1 MSIKPSHLDLWV
13 GDKMIEEFMGIEKP
27 FFNIF
32 FFLKKNLKTTS
43 WVTNIAIYPNTGL
56 ILYQISK
63 EFFFK
68 FYLLYIN
75 NLSVYLFLLA
85 IIGRLLDCLETKIF
99 KIMATLG
106 VNIAHIAIVR
116 QARKTIEPDPVQF
129 AFLAE
134 LGGADSIT
142 VHLREDRRHIQD
154 RDVFLLK
161 KTIKTKLNLE
171 MAATEEMLEIAKKT
185 LPDYVTLVPEKRE
198 EVTTEG
204 GLDLKSNVQYLK
216 NFVGNLK
223 DSNIEVSAFIDP
235 LGEQINY
242 SKEIGFD
249 FIELHTGKYAE
260 LSGSEQ
266 YKELQRIIESTHLA
280 NDLGLVVN
288 AGHGLNYNNVKK
300 IASIN
305 NMNELNIGHSIVARA
320 LAIGLEKSVR
330 EMKSLITSN

>member
-1 MSIKPSHLDLWV
+1 
-13 GDKMIEEFMGIEKP
+13 
-27 FFNIF
+27 
-32 FFLKKNLKTTS
+32 
-43 WVTNIAIYPNTGL
+43 
-56 ILYQISK
+56 
-63 EFFFK
+63 
-68 FYLLYIN
+68 
-75 NLSVYLFLLA
+75 
-85 IIGRLLDCLETKIF
+85 
-99 KIMATLG
+99 MATLG
-106 VNIAHIAIVR
+106 VNIDHIANVR
-116 QARKTIEPDPVQF
+116 EARKTIEPDPVQY

-161 KTIKTKLNLE
+161 KILKTKLNLE
-171 MAATEEMLEIAKKT
+171 MAATQEMLDIAKQL
-185 LPDYVTLVPEKRE
+185 LPDYVTLVPEKRQ

-204 GLDLKSNVQYLK
+204 GLNLK
-216 NFVGNLK
+216 NKKEYLMKFVRDLK

-235 LGEQINY
+235 LSDQIKY
-242 SKEIGFD
+242 SREIGFN

-260 LSGSEQ
+260 LSGCDQ
-266 YKELQRIIESTHLA
+266 YKELQKIIESTYEA

-320 LAIGLEKSVR
+320 LAVGLEKSVR
-330 EMKSLITSN
+330 EMKSLISLN

>member
-1 MSIKPSHLDLWV
+1 M
-13 GDKMIEEFMGIEKP
+13 
-27 FFNIF
+27 
-32 FFLKKNLKTTS
+32 
-43 WVTNIAIYPNTGL
+43 NIAINPNTGL
-56 ILYQISK
+56 ILCHIFK

-75 NLSVYLFLLA
+75 NLSVCLFLLA

-99 KIMATLG
+99 KFMATLG
-106 VNIAHIAIVR
+106 VNIDHIANVR
-116 QARKTIEPDPVQF
+116 QARKTMEPDPVLF

-161 KTIKTKLNLE
+161 DTIKTKLNLE
-171 MAATEEMLEIAKKT
+171 MAATQEMLEIAKKL

-204 GLDLKSNVQYLK
+204 GLDVKSNVNYLK
-216 NFVGNLK
+216 KFVKNLE
-223 DSNIEVSAFIDP
+223 DSNIDVSAFIDP
-235 LGEQINY
+235 VSEQINY
-242 SKEIGFD
+242 SKEIGFK

-260 LSGSEQ
+260 LTGQDQ
-266 YKELQRIIESTHLA
+266 YEELQRIIESAHLA
-280 NDLGLVVN
+280 NDLGLIVN

-305 NMNELNIGHSIVARA
+305 NMNELNIGHSIVAMA

-330 EMKSLITSN
+330 EMKSLISSN

>member
-1 MSIKPSHLDLWV
+1 M
-13 GDKMIEEFMGIEKP
+13 
-27 FFNIF
+27 
-32 FFLKKNLKTTS
+32 T
-43 WVTNIAIYPNTGL
+43 
-56 ILYQISK
+56 
-63 EFFFK
+63 
-68 FYLLYIN
+68 
-75 NLSVYLFLLA
+75 
-85 IIGRLLDCLETKIF
+85 
-99 KIMATLG
+99 TLG
-106 VNIAHIAIVR
+106 VNIDHIANVR

-161 KTIKTKLNLE
+161 ETIKTKLNLE
-171 MAATEEMLEIAKKT
+171 MAATEEMLEISKKL

-204 GLDLKSNVQYLK
+204 GLNVKNNVNYLK
-216 NFVGNLK
+216 NFVSSLK

-235 LGEQINY
+235 LSEQITY

-260 LSGSEQ
+260 LKGYDQ
-266 YKELQRIIESTHLA
+266 YDELQKIIESTHEA
-280 NDLGLVVN
+280 NDMGLVVN
-288 AGHGLNYNNVKK
+288 AGHGLNYNNVKE

-320 LAIGLEKSVR
+320 LAVGLEKSVR
-330 EMKSLITSN
+330 EMKSLITSS

>member
-1 MSIKPSHLDLWV
+1 
-13 GDKMIEEFMGIEKP
+13 MIEEFMGIEKP

-43 WVTNIAIYPNTGL
+43 WVTNIAINPNIGL
-56 ILYQISK
+56 ILCQISK
-63 EFFFK
+63 EFFFN
-68 FYLLYIN
+68 FYLLYNN
-75 NLSVYLFLLA
+75 NLSGCLFFLA
-85 IIGRLLDCLETKIF
+85 IIGRLLDCLETKIL

-106 VNIAHIAIVR
+106 VNIDHIANVR
-116 QARKTIEPDPVQF
+116 QARKTVEPDPVQF

-161 KTIKTKLNLE
+161 ETIKTKLNLE
-171 MAATEEMLEIAKKT
+171 MAATEEMLEIAKKI

-216 NFVGNLK
+216 KAVGNLK

-260 LSGSEQ
+260 LSGSAQ

-305 NMNELNIGHSIVARA
+305 NINELNIGHSIVARA

-330 EMKSLITSN
+330 EMKSLIKSN